1 MVGWYD
7 KPKSNHPVFLALD
20 FINWSIGMILLVLFL
35 CKPSNR
41 KHLNTLLEDSGWS
54 SASESL
60 MVKTMT
66 SQVSNLSTDSKLSIR
81 LRNSIIFGSQN
92 KQILW
97 EILVW
102 QGVIQHSLFFCKFYI
117 STRKQQIIINHWI
130 KLSLGQQKIGNL
142 DFFLRPS
149 HVLYIVTKM

>member
-7 KPKSNHPVFLALD
+7 KPKSNHPVFLVLD

-41 KHLNTLLEDSGWS
+41 KHLNTLLQDSGWS

-92 KQILW
+92 KQI
-97 EILVW
+97 V
-102 QGVIQHSLFFCKFYI
+102 
-117 STRKQQIIINHWI
+117 
-130 KLSLGQQKIGNL
+130 
-142 DFFLRPS
+142 
-149 HVLYIVTKM
+149 